1 MLMPLYCAG
10 FSELK
15 DKRKM
20 PNILI
25 KDNEVTLTLRR
36 QENRGKKDGKA
47 ERERKRKNTP
57 SEERRTDE
65 KKSLCTQ
72 ITHVLES
79 VFEKT
84 RRNWVEAI
92 ILKSLRNFAQT

>member
-25 KDNEVTLTLRR
+25 KDNEVTLTSRR
-36 QENRGKKDGKA
+36 QKNRGKKDGKA
-47 ERERKRKNTP
+47 EREREKTHQVK
-57 SEERRTDE
+57 SEERMKRNRYVH
-65 KKSLCTQ
+65 KSLMC
-72 ITHVLES
+72 
-79 VFEKT
+79 
-84 RRNWVEAI
+84 
-92 ILKSLRNFAQT
+92 

>member
-1 MLMPLYCAG
+1 MLMPLYCTG

-36 QENRGKKDGKA
+36 QKNRGKKDGKA
-47 ERERKRKNTP
+47 EREREKTHQVK
-57 SEERRTDE
+57 SEEQMKRNRYVH
-65 KKSLCTQ
+65 KSLMC
-72 ITHVLES
+72 
-79 VFEKT
+79 
-84 RRNWVEAI
+84 
-92 ILKSLRNFAQT
+92 

>member
-36 QENRGKKDGKA
+36 QKNRGKKDGKA
-47 ERERKRKNTP
+47 EREREKTHQVK
-57 SEERRTDE
+57 SEERMKRNRYVH
-65 KKSLCTQ
+65 KSLMC
-72 ITHVLES
+72 
-79 VFEKT
+79 
-84 RRNWVEAI
+84 
-92 ILKSLRNFAQT
+92 

>member
-1 MLMPLYCAG
+1 MVKFHQRLNFRLILMPLYCAG

-36 QENRGKKDGKA
+36 QKNRGKKDGKA
-47 ERERKRKNTP
+47 EREREKTHQVK
-57 SEERRTDE
+57 SEERMKRNRFVH
-65 KKSLCTQ
+65 KSLM
-72 ITHVLES
+72 
-79 VFEKT
+79 
-84 RRNWVEAI
+84 W
-92 ILKSLRNFAQT
+92 